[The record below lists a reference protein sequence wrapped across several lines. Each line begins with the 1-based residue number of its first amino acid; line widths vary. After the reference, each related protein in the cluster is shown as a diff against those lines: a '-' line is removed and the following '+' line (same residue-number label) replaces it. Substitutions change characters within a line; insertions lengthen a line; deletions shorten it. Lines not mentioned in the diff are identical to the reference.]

1 MSRSSGARPRLSA
14 VKISVRIALALGL
27 GVVIALI
34 AIEGAGTIADL
45 LSRAGWILLLL
56 VPLQLLPLYL
66 DVLGWRMLI
75 LTRVRVPMLFLI
87 ATVRQAVNR
96 LLPVANVGG
105 EIIGIRLLRQQGLD
119 GTAATASVIIELLL
133 ALVAQYFFVALGV
146 MCLFARTDN
155 ARVMHALIVG
165 LAACLPPLVLMVV
178 VLRHGQVFL
187 RIEHMA
193 KRLFSRWL
201 DGQGLDHGARLDAK
215 IRETF
220 AARPRIFQA
229 LGWQFA
235 GFVVGSSETWLALR
249 WLGHPVSVADALVL
263 ESLTQAA
270 KSVFFMVPAALG
282 VQEAGLVGAGLL
294 LGLGS
299 DVALALSLAKR
310 MREVLFGLP
319 ALAAWQWM
327 EVRKP
332 DIT

>member
-1 MSRSSGARPRLSA
+1 

-45 LSRAGWILLLL
+45 LSSAGWILLLL

-220 AARPRIFQA
+220 AARTRIFQA

-327 EVRKP
+327 EGRKP

>member
-1 MSRSSGARPRLSA
+1 M
-14 VKISVRIALALGL
+14 KISVRIALALGL

-220 AARPRIFQA
+220 AARTRIFQA

>member
-1 MSRSSGARPRLSA
+1 

-105 EIIGIRLLRQQGLD
+105 EIIGIRLLRQQGVD

-220 AARPRIFQA
+220 AARTRIFQA

-327 EVRKP
+327 EGRKP

>member
-1 MSRSSGARPRLSA
+1 

>member
-1 MSRSSGARPRLSA
+1 
-14 VKISVRIALALGL
+14 LALGL

-34 AIEGAGTIADL
+34 ALEGAGTIADL

>member
-1 MSRSSGARPRLSA
+1 

-220 AARPRIFQA
+220 AARTRIFQA

-327 EVRKP
+327 EGRKP

>member
-1 MSRSSGARPRLSA
+1 

-34 AIEGAGTIADL
+34 AIEGAGTIASL
-45 LSRAGWILLLL
+45 FSRAGWILLLL
-56 VPLQLLPLYL
+56 IPLQIWPLFL

-75 LTRVRVPMLFLI
+75 LARVRLPVLFLI
-87 ATVRQAVNR
+87 ATIRQAVNR
-96 LLPVANVGG
+96 LLPVANIGG
-105 EIIGIRLLRQQGLD
+105 EIVGIRLLTQQGVD
-119 GTAATASVIIELLL
+119 GTTATASVFIELVL

-146 MCLFARTDN
+146 ACLIERTDD
-155 ARVMHALIVG
+155 ARVTHALVFG
-165 LAACLPPLVLMVV
+165 LAACLPPLALMIMI
-178 VLRHGQVFL
+178 LRRGQVFH

-193 KRLFSRWL
+193 ERLFGRWL
-201 DGQGLDHGARLDAK
+201 DSQRGLDHGARLDAK

-220 AARPRIFQA
+220 ASRTRIFGA

-235 GFVVGSSETWLALR
+235 GFVVGSSETWFALR

-270 KSVFFMVPAALG
+270 KSLLFMVPAALG
-282 VQEAGLVGAGLL
+282 VQEAGLIGAGLL
-294 LGLGS
+294 VGLGS
-299 DVALALSLAKR
+299 DVALTLSLAKR

-327 EVRKP
+327 EGRTALLH
-332 DIT
+332 IRGRRER

>member
-1 MSRSSGARPRLSA
+1 
-14 VKISVRIALALGL
+14 
-27 GVVIALI
+27 
-34 AIEGAGTIADL
+34 
-45 LSRAGWILLLL
+45 
-56 VPLQLLPLYL
+56 
-66 DVLGWRMLI
+66 
-75 LTRVRVPMLFLI
+75 
-87 ATVRQAVNR
+87 
-96 LLPVANVGG
+96 
-105 EIIGIRLLRQQGLD
+105 
-119 GTAATASVIIELLL
+119 
-133 ALVAQYFFVALGV
+133 

>member
-1 MSRSSGARPRLSA
+1 

-220 AARPRIFQA
+220 AARTRIFQA

-282 VQEAGLVGAGLL
+282 VQEAGLVGVGLL

-327 EVRKP
+327 EGRKP

>member
-1 MSRSSGARPRLSA
+1 

-45 LSRAGWILLLL
+45 LYRAGWILLLL

-220 AARPRIFQA
+220 AARTRIFQA

-327 EVRKP
+327 EGRKP

>member
-1 MSRSSGARPRLSA
+1 

-27 GVVIALI
+27 GVVLALI

>member
-1 MSRSSGARPRLSA
+1 MSRSSGARRSA

-87 ATVRQAVNR
+87 ATIRQAVNR

-220 AARPRIFQA
+220 AARTRIFQA

>member
-1 MSRSSGARPRLSA
+1 M
-14 VKISVRIALALGL
+14 KISVRIALALGL

>member
-1 MSRSSGARPRLSA
+1 MSRSSGARPRRSA

-220 AARPRIFQA
+220 AARTRIFQA